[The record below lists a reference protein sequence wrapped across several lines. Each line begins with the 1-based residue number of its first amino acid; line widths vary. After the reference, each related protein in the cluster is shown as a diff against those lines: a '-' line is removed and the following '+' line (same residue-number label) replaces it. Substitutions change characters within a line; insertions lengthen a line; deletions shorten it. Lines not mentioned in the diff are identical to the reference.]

1 MPLCPW
7 FELGLVDGDV
17 SSDSDEDEGM
27 DSSEKR
33 ELQHKCEQQ
42 EERETG
48 TSQTVQNDDESD
60 ACKLLKGLKA
70 SSIRTSAFKIMTK
83 VSYLIHFYFD
93 DSRACH

>member
-1 MPLCPW
+1 
-7 FELGLVDGDV
+7 
-17 SSDSDEDEGM
+17 M

-33 ELQHKCEQQ
+33 ELQPKYEQQ
-42 EERETG
+42 EEREMG